1 MKKEL
6 YNSLICKNKK
16 RCYISVILLNCNKG
30 AALLC
35 NGKVF
40 ALLFCI

>member
-1 MKKEL
+1 MEKEL

-16 RCYISVILLNCNKG
+16 RCYISVILFNCNIRSI
-30 AALLC
+30 LLC